1 MRIEALF
8 LIANVALTASSGLSR
23 PRNGAHLFLPHP
35 TSLHAQIQILARL
48 DSFAPHAILFIPD
61 VLSSLFPAALVPG
74 ATLSLATEGLAVS
87 EISTSAAVG
96 DTSFPVASVDGF
108 QVGGVVRLHPGYPNQ
123 EDHRIRAI
131 SHTSLWLA
139 SSGLEFAHTSKEAV
153 ELLPIV
159 PDCPNNCSSI
169 ASCVERVCACPE
181 GYMGEDCSIARV
193 QCPFNCYGHGL
204 CIGGL
209 CSCHAGYTG
218 GSCQFTAQLCPFNCS
233 GHGLCSEAG
242 VCACEPGFTGAD
254 CSMAT
259 PDCLNNCTGH
269 GTCANSECTC
279 DFGYSGNDCS
289 VVVGGCPGNCS
300 AHGECLRNGEC
311 LCEAGYGAA
320 DCGSVSAFAL
330 CESNCSG
337 HGACVFGEC
346 RCDAGFGGPGC
357 DTVLSACA
365 RNCSGHGLCEAQLSA
380 EGNFIFGCACE
391 VGFAGP
397 TCEIVKGGCPGMR
410 SASSIATTQHS
421 TTLHTALTAPPSPFP
436 FCYTGNCTGHG
447 ACFNGTCHCD
457 IGFGTPDCSIVQP
470 VCERN
475 CSGHGRCTD
484 GVCECHDGYNGPSCS
499 RVAGL
504 CPRNCSG
511 HGECDEMSARCI
523 CDDGYAGRDCGMV
536 DAPCPRDC
544 SQRGTC
550 VGGAC
555 ECLPGFSGRGCEVAC
570 PNRCSGHG
578 DCISGK
584 CQCHTGHKGTDCSG
598 TSHLAQAA
606 SMVLQSP
613 FSGDWFNGAA
623 PPEALYQ
630 DLTRPLFVV
639 VIAGCGILILTCV
652 LGYLVNLCRGARGT
666 DAIPYYNWAMSTLSI
681 SDYQLKPNPRPQ
693 GM

>member
-1 MRIEALF
+1 MKAEVGCVVVGTRSF
-8 LIANVALTASSGLSR
+8 VVKVGRALTGWSCS
-23 PRNGAHLFLPHP
+23 
-35 TSLHAQIQILARL
+35 
-48 DSFAPHAILFIPD
+48 
-61 VLSSLFPAALVPG
+61 
-74 ATLSLATEGLAVS
+74 
-87 EISTSAAVG
+87 SAAVPPG
-96 DTSFPVASVDGF
+96 GSTTVVDTTDPSGPVPNAQWFASVDGF

-365 RNCSGHGLCEAQLSA
+365 RNASKPPITASQTSSVGTVPSA
-380 EGNFIFGCACE
+380 G
-391 VGFAGP
+391 
-397 TCEIVKGGCPGMR
+397 
-410 SASSIATTQHS
+410 
-421 TTLHTALTAPPSPFP
+421 
-436 FCYTGNCTGHG
+436 
-447 ACFNGTCHCD
+447 
-457 IGFGTPDCSIVQP
+457 
-470 VCERN
+470 
-475 CSGHGRCTD
+475 
-484 GVCECHDGYNGPSCS
+484 
-499 RVAGL
+499 
-504 CPRNCSG
+504 
-511 HGECDEMSARCI
+511 
-523 CDDGYAGRDCGMV
+523 
-536 DAPCPRDC
+536 
-544 SQRGTC
+544 
-550 VGGAC
+550 
-555 ECLPGFSGRGCEVAC
+555 
-570 PNRCSGHG
+570 
-578 DCISGK
+578 
-584 CQCHTGHKGTDCSG
+584 
-598 TSHLAQAA
+598 
-606 SMVLQSP
+606 
-613 FSGDWFNGAA
+613 
-623 PPEALYQ
+623 
-630 DLTRPLFVV
+630 
-639 VIAGCGILILTCV
+639 
-652 LGYLVNLCRGARGT
+652 
-666 DAIPYYNWAMSTLSI
+666 
-681 SDYQLKPNPRPQ
+681 
-693 GM
+693 